1 MGTGGG
7 GGGCSGGSERK
18 GSVKKTLKYVIK
30 NNE

>member
-1 MGTGGG
+1 MGAVGGG
-7 GGGCSGGSERK
+7 VVSCGERK

>member
-7 GGGCSGGSERK
+7 GFSGGSERK